1 MRAFPFDSRIVGYDA
16 DGLPNYDRAS
26 NSEEFA
32 RLLASFLSDGVF
44 GSGMCAVLED
54 TGMTASVQ
62 PGACLIQGRYGYI
75 ITPETVTFDV
85 ADAAPRIDTVVL
97 QRHLGADVRNI
108 RTAVHKGVAAAS
120 PSAPALT
127 RDNTVWELGLANILI
142 PANSTAIAQSR
153 ITDTRLNTDRC
164 GIVASIM
171 GEVDTSALYAQIQ
184 ADMAGFKAN
193 EQAAFSAWFAGLQTD
208 LSGDVAGNLLNK
220 INVLETDVAKKV
232 QCVLYYTNASP
243 TSEFGA
249 WKPGMNLDGYTSVLI
264 EYFVNA
270 ATLGYRPRLL
280 VPIGGEALAVGLMNT
295 GRQASR
301 HVTAASD
308 GVVFG
313 DCYLRDYNTAGAG
326 TVNNT
331 YMVPYRIW
339 AVKGV

>member
-62 PGACLIQGRYGYI
+62 TGACLIQGRYGYI
-75 ITPETVTFDV
+75 ITPETVTFDA

-127 RDNTVWELGLANILI
+127 RDNTVWELGLANVLI

-184 ADMAGFKAN
+184 ADLAGFKAN

-208 LSGDVAGNLLNK
+208 LSGDVAGNLLNMINTKQEK
-220 INVLETDVAKKV
+220 I
-232 QCVLYYTNASP
+232 
-243 TSEFGA
+243 TSG
-249 WKPGMNLDGYTSVLI
+249 
-264 EYFVNA
+264 NA
-270 ATLGYRPRLL
+270 AAVRSALGLKSGALL
-280 VPIGGEALAVGLMNT
+280 RVEHGSATI
-295 GRQASR
+295 
-301 HVTAASD
+301 TA
-308 GVVFG
+308 
-313 DCYLRDYNTAGAG
+313 TAGAST
-326 TVNNT
+326 TVDVVFDTAFAETPNIYVSMFT
-331 YMVPYRIW
+331 SQDPQYFSVCGSSQSESGFT
-339 AVKGV
+339 VKVSSTFTATRAINVQWLAIG